1 MEGLNLIKDFIMKI
15 IAIEKE
21 LPGVTKVMFS
31 PELLAAEARKVWE
44 MYLAGFIRE
53 IYFRTDQSSAVL
65 ILECLDR
72 EEAMDIP
79 KELPLVEANLIDF
92 EIIPLK
98 PYPGLARLFKS
109 NRSQDSTFRA

>member
-1 MEGLNLIKDFIMKI
+1 MKI

-21 LPGVTKVMFS
+21 LSGVTKEMFT

-44 MYLAGFIRE
+44 LYQTGFIRE
-53 IYFRTDQSSAVL
+53 IYFRMDQSSAVL

-72 EEAMDIP
+72 EEARDIL
-79 KELPLVEANLIDF
+79 KRLPLFEVNLIDF

-98 PYPGLARLFKS
+98 PYPGLARLFKE
-109 NRSQDSTFRA
+109 A

>member
-1 MEGLNLIKDFIMKI
+1 MKI

-21 LPGVTKVMFS
+21 LSGVTKEMFT

-44 MYLAGFIRE
+44 LYPTGFIRE

-65 ILECLDR
+65 IRECLDR
-72 EEAMDIP
+72 EEAMDILQ
-79 KELPLVEANLIDF
+79 ELPLVEANLIDF

-98 PYPGLARLFKS
+98 PYPGFARLF
-109 NRSQDSTFRA
+109 NEA